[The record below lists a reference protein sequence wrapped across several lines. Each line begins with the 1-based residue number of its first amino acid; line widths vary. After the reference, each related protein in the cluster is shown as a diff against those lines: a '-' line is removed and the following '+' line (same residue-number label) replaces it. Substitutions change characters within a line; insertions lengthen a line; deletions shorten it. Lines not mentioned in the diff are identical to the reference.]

1 MSCNNPKN
9 HFLRLLL
16 SQRKTLGH
24 RQIIGHLLLRPTA
37 RQHPWNVRNPLKKN
51 HFNSINLNLIK
62 KKFIKKKFQRGG
74 NALQADRDVNQHP
87 FPFFTLLP
95 VSHSKSGAPLRQQKK
110 KRALRKRTGR
120 HRRRAEAADRRKQQ
134 PPQEADFFP
143 EKSDEIRYPK
153 RNRVCLCPVVHSG
166 EISPFCSSSKGN
178 FWGHVRTSIPV
189 TRVSSFS
196 HFGALPWQRAAPNSK
211 FFKKKMDEK
220 EAPNSKFPSSDG
232 CRGNARRQNQI
243 FQKKLKDASAGI

>member
-1 MSCNNPKN
+1 MLISIPF
-9 HFLRLLL
+9 HFSRFCPCPI
-16 SQRKTLGH
+16 QR
-24 RQIIGHLLLRPTA
+24 
-37 RQHPWNVRNPLKKN
+37 V
-51 HFNSINLNLIK
+51 
-62 KKFIKKKFQRGG
+62 
-74 NALQADRDVNQHP
+74 
-87 FPFFTLLP
+87 
-95 VSHSKSGAPLRQQKK
+95 APPSANKKK

-196 HFGALPWQRAAPNSK
+196 HFGALQWQRAAPNSK
-211 FFKKKMDEK
+211 FFLKKWTKKKLQIQNFHHLMV
-220 EAPNSKFPSSDG
+220 AMATRGAKFKFFKKVE
-232 CRGNARRQNQI
+232 RRQCGDLTRNSI
-243 FQKKLKDASAGI
+243 GFAFYVEKNVDESVRLFLISP

>member
-1 MSCNNPKN
+1 M
-9 HFLRLLL
+9 
-16 SQRKTLGH
+16 
-24 RQIIGHLLLRPTA
+24 
-37 RQHPWNVRNPLKKN
+37 
-51 HFNSINLNLIK
+51 
-62 KKFIKKKFQRGG
+62 
-74 NALQADRDVNQHP
+74 QADRDVNQHP

-211 FFKKKMDEK
+211 FFLKKWTKKKLPIQNFHHLMVAVETRG
-220 EAPNSKFPSSDG
+220 AKFKFFKKVE
-232 CRGNARRQNQI
+232 RRQCGDLTRNSI
-243 FQKKLKDASAGI
+243 GFAFYVEKNDDESVRLFLMSP